1 MYGLARSNAEDGV
14 ARDSKGQKYVR
25 SLFNQETPL
34 PTGGNKLRSQ
44 NVLPVLVSIAIIIL
58 VAILQNHS
66 RLVAA
71 ITATMPL
78 SAPLALWIVYT
89 SSGGDQTT
97 VAQFSQGLLIGLI
110 PTIGFMLVA
119 WLAARAGLKLMP
131 VLLLGYGVW
140 GMVLAI
146 IVLMRKIAGA

>member
-1 MYGLARSNAEDGV
+1 
-14 ARDSKGQKYVR
+14 
-25 SLFNQETPL
+25 
-34 PTGGNKLRSQ
+34 LRSQ
-44 NVLPVLVSIAIIIL
+44 NVLPVLVSIAVIIL
-58 VAILQNHS
+58 VAILQKHS

-89 SSGGDQTT
+89 SSGGDRAT

-119 WLAARAGLKLMP
+119 WLAARAGLELIP

-146 IVLMRKIAGA
+146 IVIMRKIAGA